1 MAETTRNGLI
11 VDSQTVTMSSH
22 GIITVRFEMFEY
34 GVVLNKVGH
43 LYSFSVDSETQ
54 GRWIEENIVLELV
67 VSEDYVQSISYEDY
81 AIVEYYIPKALLD

>member
-11 VDSQTVTMSSH
+11 VDAYTVTMSSH

-34 GVVLNKVGH
+34 GVVLNKVCH
-43 LYSFSVDSETQ
+43 LYSFNVDSETQ
-54 GRWIEENIVLELV
+54 GRWIEENIILELL